1 MIQSAAIDKKASLFQ
16 RGAFFMGS
24 QIAKQVAVAVVA
36 GVVSALIVQKIT
48 KASQTTNARN
58 AGFMA

>member
-1 MIQSAAIDKKASLFQ
+1 MKASLFQ
-16 RGAFFMGS
+16 RGAFFMGN
-24 QIAKQVAVAVVA
+24 QIAKQVAIAVVA

-48 KASQTTNARN
+48 KASQTTNARP